1 MKTRILTCLLMAGT
15 LFFASCEKD
24 DDDNKMTTP
33 TPEPTLYEQLG
44 GETMVDDPV
53 NPGTMIEQ
61 GRLGLR
67 SVVDSTIFVIAGD
80 NRLQP
85 YFTTLLAEV
94 GNNDLTG
101 FQMLSKSLTDFFCVA
116 TGAENFEYNGMDMV
130 SAHDPSQNS
139 RMALKAD
146 DAAFDAFIED
156 VVVGAQ
162 QNGVPNDIIVDV
174 GELLET
180 LRDPIVQQ

>member
-1 MKTRILTCLLMAGT
+1 MKTRILSILTIVSLMFIA
-15 LFFASCEKD
+15 CEKD
-24 DDDNKMTTP
+24 EDDNDNMTSN
-33 TPEPTLYEQLG
+33 PEPTLYERLG
-44 GETMVDDPV
+44 GETMVEDPI
-53 NPGTMIEQ
+53 NPGEMIEQ

-85 YFTTLLAEV
+85 YFATLLAEV

-101 FQMLSKSLTDFFCVA
+101 FQTLSKDLTDFFCEA
-116 TGAENFEYNGMDMV
+116 TGAENFEYTGMDMV
-130 SAHDPSQNS
+130 SAHDPDQND

-146 DAAFDAFIED
+146 NASYDAFIED
-156 VVVGAQ
+156 VVIGAQ
-162 QNGVPNDIIVDV
+162 KNGVPNDIIVDV

-180 LRDPIVQQ
+180 LRDPIVQR